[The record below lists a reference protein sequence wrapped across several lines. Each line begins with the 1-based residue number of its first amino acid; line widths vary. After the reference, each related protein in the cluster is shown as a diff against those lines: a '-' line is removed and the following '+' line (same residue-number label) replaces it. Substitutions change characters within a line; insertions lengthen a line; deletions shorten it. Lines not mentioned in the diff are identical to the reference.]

1 MLDVARMLIWIF
13 GIGCLVLAVVLVLL
27 RITFG
32 FLTRRAERRA
42 ARLRALFFD
51 LLMGE
56 GETVLVAER
65 TLVRL
70 QGRHWEIARKQAFRM
85 LPKLRGDSRE
95 TLVRLLHDKGAAR
108 VALRQ
113 VSAWSSVT
121 RCHGAFALGML
132 GDQRSAQPLI
142 RCLEDREFLVR
153 RVATRALGNLRS
165 SDAVRPLLELGRR
178 EPRLARDLIF
188 ALHRIGPDATGPLRA
203 ELSGSIDG
211 DIPALSGQIVT
222 NVLGLLGD
230 YSSKDL
236 LVRGLDS
243 FTPALAAA
251 CADALGAICAP
262 DTEPALV
269 RALDS
274 PSGIVRSAT
283 AKALGSMG
291 STASVRQLGHL
302 MDAADPLG
310 SREAAGALL
319 ELGPVG
325 RARVAISSSPY
336 ALEALALADLRASR

>member
-1 MLDVARMLIWIF
+1 MAGVLIWIF
-13 GIGCLVLAVVLVLL
+13 GIGCLVLIVVLVLL

-32 FLTRRAERRA
+32 VLNERAELRA
-42 ARLRALFFD
+42 DRLRVLFFD
-51 LLMGE
+51 VLIGE
-56 GETVLVAER
+56 GEAVLVAER
-65 TLVRL
+65 TLMRL
-70 QGRHWEIARKQAFRM
+70 QGRHWETARKQAFRM

-113 VSAWSSVT
+113 VSSWSALD

-142 RCLEDREFLVR
+142 GCLDDRDFLVR

-165 SDAVRPLLELGRR
+165 REAVRPLLELGRR

-188 ALHRIGPDATGPLRA
+188 ALHRIGPEVKGPLRA
-203 ELSGSIDG
+203 ELGGSIDG
-211 DIPALSGQIVT
+211 DLPALSGQIVA

-230 YSSKDL
+230 YTAKDL

-269 RALDS
+269 RALDH
-274 PSGIVRSAT
+274 PSGMVRSAA

-291 STASVRQLGHL
+291 SSASVRQLGHL

-325 RARVAISSSPY
+325 RARLAISGSPY
-336 ALEALALADLRASR
+336 AAEALALADLRAGR